1 MGGAGY
7 GVGVRATPPEHLPE
21 YDDTDAPIN
30 EEAYEALIAGGID
43 EMMARHVA
51 WMYSRDPLVIYREKL
66 EQDVTTS
73 SDHYENIQS
82 TNWNSVR
89 FKLPPPGSDIGW
101 RVEFRTPELQLTDF
115 ENAAFSIFTVLL
127 SRVIIAF
134 NLNLYVPMSKNDANM
149 ETAHEEDA
157 VNKGRFFF
165 RKQIIKPSEPLAV
178 QLYHSTSP
186 AIRSRDIK
194 GEFDRLNFPTGEDN
208 NDYDLMTL
216 AEIINGKSSEES
228 GEAFPGILPLVH
240 AYLDLIECSGATRDV
255 LNCYLDLVRLR
266 ASGELQTA
274 AQWMR
279 GFVTG
284 HKDYQKDSV
293 ITPSMNDDLIEACL
307 AISDGTLVPEE
318 FLGRLNSRMQMV
330 LQNLAEEEGKTSP
343 SSSPQTR
350 AEPAA
355 AADGAAAGGGASG
368 DWDDANRQRW
378 QDILTR
384 LSAEGVDPVSLRG
397 ASLRR

>member
-1 MGGAGY
+1 MGGPGY
-7 GVGVRATPPEHLPE
+7 GVGARGSPPEHLPE

-30 EEAYEALIAGGID
+30 EEAYAALIAGGID

-73 SDHYENIQS
+73 NDHYENIQS

-134 NLNLYVPMSKNDANM
+134 NLNLYMPMSKNDANM

-165 RKQIIKPSEPLAV
+165 RKQIIKPSEPLSV

-186 AIRSRDIK
+186 AIRSRDVK
-194 GEFDRLNFPTGEDN
+194 GEFDRLHFPSGEDS

-216 AEIINGKSSEES
+216 GEIINGKSSEETE
-228 GEAFPGILPLVH
+228 GAGDCFPGILPLVH

-274 AQWMR
+274 AQWIR

-293 ITPSMNDDLIEACL
+293 ITPAMNDDLIDACL
-307 AISDGTLVPEE
+307 AISDGTLVPEQ

-330 LQNLAEEEGKTSP
+330 LQNLAEEEGTSP
-343 SSSPQTR
+343 SSSPSTR
-350 AEPAA
+350 EEGAA
-355 AADGAAAGGGASG
+355 AADGSGLSAG
-368 DWDDANRQRW
+368 DWDEGNRQRW
-378 QDILTR
+378 QDILAR
-384 LSAEGVDPVSLRG
+384 LSAEGIDPVALRG